1 MFKCFFF
8 KKLYEFAYKPCLHS
22 LTAAQRSIDD
32 LFGFKEKKQ
41 WCWLMNLHMVCLK
54 AYQRH
59 HMDI

>member
-1 MFKCFFF
+1 MNMHINP
-8 KKLYEFAYKPCLHS
+8 ASTHS
-22 LTAAQRSIDD
+22 LQLRGPLVGD

-41 WCWLMNLHMVCLK
+41 WCWLMNLHVVCLK